1 MDTYD
6 KYALLRDKKGYTD
19 YRVCKLANIESSTIS
34 SWKTKR
40 YEPKVQ
46 TLQKIAIALECS
58 LSDFYGDS
66 TENQE
71 NMIAIVALA
80 EELERRFSNF
90 VSLLGTVDIEV
101 MREIVGIS
109 DLINEIKAECWKG
122 ET

>member
-58 LSDFYGDS
+58 LSDFYGNS

-71 NMIAIVALA
+71 NMIAVVALA

-90 VSLLGTVDIEV
+90 LSLIGTVDIVV

-109 DLINEIKAECWKG
+109 DLINEIKTECRKG
-122 ET
+122 EI

>member
-1 MDTYD
+1 MDTYG

-34 SWKTKR
+34 SWKNKR

-46 TLQKIAIALECS
+46 TLSKIATVLGCS
-58 LSDFYGDS
+58 LSDFYGNS
-66 TENQE
+66 TKNHE
-71 NMIAIVALA
+71 NMIAVASLA

-90 VSLLGTVDIEV
+90 VSMFGTVDIV
-101 MREIVGIS
+101 AMREIVEIS

-122 ET
+122 EA